1 MFIRPLWIVYSRYH
15 LSPAAL
21 IRLTN
26 PLLGAMMKLSVLI
39 RPAGLICEPGGDRN
53 ARSPPARGVDE
64 QKEVTL
70 E

>member
-1 MFIRPLWIVYSRYH
+1 MYIRPLWMVYSRYY
-15 LSPAAL
+15 LYFAAL

-26 PLLGAMMKLSVLI
+26 PLLGAMMRVSALI
-39 RPAGLICEPGGDRN
+39 RAAGLICEQGGDRN